1 MRAIQM
7 TTGVTVFCSLE
18 RKRSQNG
25 IRVLGTNKRKKKKCI
40 SDHESKKD

>member
-7 TTGVTVFCSLE
+7 TTGVAGFCLLE
-18 RKRSQNG
+18 RKRSLNG
-25 IRVLGTNKRKKKKCI
+25 IRVLETNKLKKKKCI